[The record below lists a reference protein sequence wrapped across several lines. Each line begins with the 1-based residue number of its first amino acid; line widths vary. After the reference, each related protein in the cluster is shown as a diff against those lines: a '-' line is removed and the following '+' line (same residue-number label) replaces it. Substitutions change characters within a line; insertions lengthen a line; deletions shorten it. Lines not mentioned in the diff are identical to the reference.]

1 MSPTIQ
7 PPDERRPPI
16 TPQLAMRVAIMGG
29 VALALFGIVFFRL
42 WFLQVLSGDQYLAEA
57 SSNRVRDVKIAAPRG
72 EMVDRNG
79 TVLVENR
86 RALAVVVSPPRLPKD
101 PVARHRLLT
110 RLSKVIGVSTKPNRC
125 KVGEQRKRLM
135 DVACLVEQGVFHLP
149 YADVVVKTD
158 VSPAVNGY
166 LGERAREF
174 PGITTRTIF
183 LRNYPF
189 KESGAQLFGTI
200 GQISEDQL
208 DEEHYRGVKGGTI
221 VGKSGLE
228 YTYDRYLRGRDGATR
243 IQVDAF
249 GQATRYLRRRTPV
262 PGSNLKLSID
272 LGLEKAGQA
281 ALKEGISLAQGIG
294 NPARGAAYVALD
306 PRNGEVLA
314 MGSEPSFDPNQLT
327 GRISQRRY
335 DQLVGEERN
344 YPQIN
349 RAISAAYPVGS
360 TFKVVTA
367 AAALATG
374 IITSATPYTDTG
386 TFMQGTLRRQNAGEA
401 VFGTVTLNNALAY
414 SVDTFFYWLG
424 QRLNSPKPNGGPLQA
439 WARKFG
445 LGGTSGIDIGGEV
458 KGTIPSAAWRRGRW
472 RAELQCRKREHKAN
486 CYLADDRPWSEGDNS
501 NLAVGQGDFL
511 ATPLQMAVA
520 YAALENGGTIVR
532 PHVGLQ
538 ITDRDG
544 AVLQKIDP
552 RPARRIEIAELPA
565 IQEALRAAAND
576 AGGTSVD
583 VFQDFPYEV
592 HGKTGTAET
601 SKGDQSWYVA
611 YVDDPVKPI
620 VVAATVESGGFG
632 AESAAPAV
640 RLILSQWFGVEKE
653 VVVGTSRTR

>member
-1 MSPTIQ
+1 M
-7 PPDERRPPI
+7 
-16 TPQLAMRVAIMGG
+16 
-29 VALALFGIVFFRL
+29 
-42 WFLQVLSGDQYLAEA
+42 
-57 SSNRVRDVKIAAPRG
+57 RDVKIAAPRG

-86 RALAVVVSPPRLPKD
+86 RAMAVIVSPPRLPD
-101 PVARHRLLT
+101 DAAARHRLLA
-110 RLSKVIGVSTKPNRC
+110 RLSRVIGVSTKPNPC
-125 KVGEQRKRLM
+125 KVGGDDKRIM
-135 DVACLVEQGVFHLP
+135 DVECLVEQGVFTLP
-149 YADVVVKTD
+149 YADVTVKTD
-158 VSPAVNGY
+158 VSQAVTGY
-166 LGERAREF
+166 LGERIQEF
-174 PGITTRTIF
+174 PGITTRPIF
-183 LRNYPF
+183 LRHYPF

-208 DEEHYRGVKGGTI
+208 AEEHYRGVKGGTI

-228 YTYDRYLRGRDGATR
+228 YTYDRYLRGTDGATR

-249 GQATRYLRRRTPV
+249 GQATGRLHRRVPV
-262 PGSNLKLSID
+262 PGSNLKLSLD

-281 ALKEGISLAQGIG
+281 ALKEGISLAHLNG
-294 NPARGAAYVALD
+294 NAAQGAAYVALD

-327 GRISQRRY
+327 GRISTRRY
-335 DQLVGEERN
+335 NELVGEERG

-360 TFKVVTA
+360 TFKIVTA

-374 IITSATPYTDTG
+374 IITSATPYNDTG
-386 TFMQGTLRRQNAGEA
+386 TFMQGTLERHNAGEVA
-401 VFGTVTLNNALAY
+401 YGTVTLHNALAY

-424 QRLNSPKPNGGPLQA
+424 QRLNSPKPQGGPLQA

-445 LGGTSGIDIGGEV
+445 LGARTGIDIGGEV

-472 RAELQCRKREHKAN
+472 RAELKCRRREHKPN

-520 YAALENGGTIVR
+520 YAAIENGGTIVH

-552 RPARRIEIAELPA
+552 KATRHIGITELSA
-565 IQEALRAAAND
+565 IQDALRAAAND

-583 VFQDFPYEV
+583 VFEGFPYEV
-592 HGKTGTAET
+592 HGKTGTAQVAG
-601 SKGDQSWYVA
+601 KPDQSWYVA

-620 VVAATVESGGFG
+620 VVAATVEGGGFG
-632 AESAAPAV
+632 AQAAAPAV
-640 RLILSQWFGVEKE
+640 RLILSQWFGVHKE
-653 VVVGTSRTR
+653 VVVGTSQTR